1 MKDGEGERG
10 FEDEEGKGEEGKGK
24 KEEGVYI
31 LAMLFRAYQQQRR
44 RRTI

>member
-1 MKDGEGERG
+1 MKDGKGARG

-24 KEEGVYI
+24 EEEGVYI
-31 LAMLFRAYQQQRR
+31 LAMLLRAYQQQRR